1 MCVVSCT
8 EQPVARVDA
17 LRDAPINTA
26 RLCRTS
32 RFGADRNERIRP
44 SNGSMRENRSN
55 HGLLILCL
63 ALLACCGCAPRF
75 SERSKLGWTIYCP
88 GAGNTDFGEN
98 GIRKGLEA
106 AGYQGEVAA
115 YLWTVSFNIAIDQTV
130 RINARIRAEQLARLI
145 EQYIDWYR
153 ENRDA
158 DDPPEPRV
166 YLIGLSAGTGI
177 AIWACENLR
186 DGYMVDTVVLM
197 SSSLSYDYDLSL
209 ALRRIRGR
217 IYNYASDRDAVLA
230 GPMQIVGTI
239 DGKIATPGAGQ
250 IGFQARNH
258 ADRVVNIRWR
268 SEFMKFGYFGGHTD
282 ATNPAFVEAYIAG
295 NILRNEAREVLE
307 RTPAMP
313 LAKGPRGAHPH

>member
-1 MCVVSCT
+1 M
-8 EQPVARVDA
+8 
-17 LRDAPINTA
+17 
-26 RLCRTS
+26 
-32 RFGADRNERIRP
+32 
-44 SNGSMRENRSN
+44 
-55 HGLLILCL
+55 
-63 ALLACCGCAPRF
+63 LACLCGCTPTF

-130 RINARIRAEQLARLI
+130 RINARIRAVQLARLI
-145 EQYIDWYR
+145 EQYIDWYHEHR
-153 ENRDA
+153 EP

-177 AIWACENLR
+177 AVWACENLKE
-186 DGYMVDTVVLM
+186 GYMVDTVVLM
-197 SSSLSYDYDLSL
+197 SSSLSYDYDLSM

-217 IYNYASDRDAVLA
+217 IYNYSSDQDAVLA

-268 SEFMKFGYFGGHTD
+268 SDFMKFGHFGGHTD
-282 ATNPAFVEAYIAG
+282 ATNPAFVEAYIAD

-307 RTPAMP
+307 RMPATP
-313 LAKGPRGAHPH
+313 LAKGLPGVRPH